1 MNDDIKSARE
11 IALEK
16 AAKISAATPEERL
29 KWQYV
34 PEGERLGVKYLNEDL
49 NLIVDLQRYPENV
62 RQYINEGAEDILI
75 RNINLPKDD
84 GARKS
89 ARRAMDG
96 LKILKRD
103 KAALENVY
111 SKLRRIF
118 NHYAQQGQQQKQEA
132 YETLKVQF
140 AAKLQEAIKQQTG
153 TTAGYKID
161 VERQPQFQEEWRRV
175 QAQLDLQY
183 IKLLD
188 EYKLELKAVP

>member
-16 AAKISAATPEERL
+16 AAKLGEATPEERL
-29 KWQYV
+29 RWQYV
-34 PEGERLGVKYLNEDL
+34 PEGERLGVKYLNEDI

-89 ARRAMDG
+89 ARRTMDG

-161 VERQPQFQEEWRRV
+161 V
-175 QAQLDLQY
+175 
-183 IKLLD
+183 
-188 EYKLELKAVP
+188 